1 MSNLFNLEG
10 KTAIVT
16 GANRGL
22 GKGIALGLAKAGADI
37 AIIARSKNEE
47 VINEIEKLGVKCD
60 FFSLDLKDF
69 SKYEEVISDIEKK
82 FKHIDILINNAGV
95 QKRHPSIEF
104 PIEDWDLVMNVNA
117 KAVFFLCQAVGKIMI
132 KQGKGKIVN
141 MASLLSFQGG
151 YTIPAYAGSKGAVMQ
166 FTKSLSNEWSSLG
179 INVNCIAPGY
189 MITELNTALLND
201 EKRYRQISER
211 IPQGRWGKP
220 EDLAGTAIFLSSNAS
235 DYVNGQIIAVDG
247 GWMGR

>member
-1 MSNLFNLEG
+1 MDLFNLEG

-47 VINEIEKLGVKCD
+47 FMNEIRSLGRKCNTYL
-60 FFSLDLKDF
+60 LDLNDF
-69 SKYEEVISDIEKK
+69 SKYNDIVS
-82 FKHIDILINNAGV
+82 HIERDFGHVDILINNAGV
-95 QKRHPSIEF
+95 QKRHPSTEF
-104 PIEDWDLVMNVNA
+104 PPEDWDFVMNVNA

-141 MASLLSFQGG
+141 MGSLLSFQGG

-166 FTKSLSNEWSSLG
+166 FTKSLANEWSSLG
-179 INVNCIAPGY
+179 VNVNCIAPGY
-189 MITELNTALLND
+189 MLTEMNTAILND
-201 EKRYRQISER
+201 ETRYRQISER

-220 EDLAGTAIFLSSNAS
+220 EDLAGTAIFLSSDAC